1 MNWLIAI
8 ILIFL
13 GIIVV
18 LAVIIGIIIFMM
30 YAVAAGIG
38 HKNETEASAWD
49 YWETMKCKLWRE
61 LSDDEKEKMIIANM
75 IIADDVGVVVTE
87 EQLIKMLDEQL
98 PITEPHI
105 GLRYTHHE

>member
-13 GIIVV
+13 GIIVI

-38 HKNETEASAWD
+38 YKNETEASAWE
-49 YWETMKCKLWRE
+49 YWELKKCKRWCE
-61 LSDDEKEKMIIANM
+61 LSDEEKEKMIIANM

-105 GLRYTHHE
+105 GLRYTHH